1 MVERLTMRLPDAS
14 LEEVKQLAA
23 EAEGMLLAY
32 TGRMTL
38 PGALE
43 TAMLQ
48 LAVVLHNRRGI
59 EGQTAHSE
67 GGVSQNMEGIPRE
80 ILLQA
85 APYRLARVVKMNA
98 YETAGTGE
106 TECAD
111 LSVDCWAG

>member
-1 MVERLTMRLPDAS
+1 MDVFGRLAMRLPEVS
-14 LEEVKQLAA
+14 LEEVQQLAS

-43 TAMLQ
+43 TAVLQ
-48 LAVVLHNRRGI
+48 LAVILYNRRGL

-67 GGVSQNMEGIPRE
+67 GGVSQNMEAIPRE

-98 YETAGTGE
+98 YET
-106 TECAD
+106 
-111 LSVDCWAG
+111 V

>member
-1 MVERLTMRLPDAS
+1 MRLPGVS
-14 LEEVKQLAA
+14 PEEVKQLAA

-67 GGVSQNMEGIPRE
+67 GELGSGAKILEKIDLDTIGRE
-80 ILLQA
+80 D
-85 APYRLARVVKMNA
+85 V
-98 YETAGTGE
+98 
-106 TECAD
+106 C
-111 LSVDCWAG
+111 